1 MTIRREDSD
10 GAVVTGSH
18 GSRRRCRAS
27 GGGDLDNFKQE
38 SFSKSDLFLFSAKVP
53 IHDSVA
59 IIDTKATRLFL
70 ESSSLYRQNEIY
82 TGDFFAKV
90 L

>member
-1 MTIRREDSD
+1 MVHD
-10 GAVVTGSH
+10 VVEGLPAAEISII
-18 GSRRRCRAS
+18 SS
-27 GGGDLDNFKQE
+27 KLQE
-38 SFSKSDLFLFSAKVP
+38 YFSERDLFLFSAKVP

-59 IIDTKATRLFL
+59 IIETKAILLFL
-70 ESSSLYRQNEIY
+70 ESTSLYRQNKIY

>member
-1 MTIRREDSD
+1 MVHD
-10 GAVVTGSH
+10 VVEGLPAAEISII
-18 GSRRRCRAS
+18 SS
-27 GGGDLDNFKQE
+27 KNLF
-38 SFSKSDLFLFSAKVP
+38 SFSKNDLFLFSAKVP